1 MRSSVASWTVFLAI
15 LLSAFVFLSAW
26 PANGQP
32 TDQTTEPPI
41 TYLEK
46 GDPAPFSGDLFPPE
60 KSARLGLR
68 IEHCQQM
75 AAADIAKATRIFEVE
90 LKAEKDKLKA
100 MLETERMHRE
110 VLERRIDELSAWYR
124 SPEFVAIVAVGG
136 AVALIIGTAA
146 LADAVLNRG

>member
-1 MRSSVASWTVFLAI
+1 
-15 LLSAFVFLSAW
+15 
-26 PANGQP
+26 
-32 TDQTTEPPI
+32 
-41 TYLEK
+41 
-46 GDPAPFSGDLFPPE
+46 
-60 KSARLGLR
+60 
-68 IEHCQQM
+68 M